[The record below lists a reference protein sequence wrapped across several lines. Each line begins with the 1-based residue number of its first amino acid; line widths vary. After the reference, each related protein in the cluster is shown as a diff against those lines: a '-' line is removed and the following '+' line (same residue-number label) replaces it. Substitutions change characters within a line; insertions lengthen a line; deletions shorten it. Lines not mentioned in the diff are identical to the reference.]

1 MKVNDFHEGWFFPH
15 ITAHEEKLKGC
26 FPFKR
31 CSLHIVEFKKVHT
44 FLWFRESMIINR
56 RLEFGTIYQLK
67 LKIPGKRIYWL
78 NLREI
83 VSLKAAIKVV
93 SFLYILL
100 VKLKRN
106 SREDLETFVWKF
118 KSVILRFT
126 PNLSSTLIVQTW
138 VSFPCNSK
146 CCRCAQIIT
155 LANYWA
161 SSVKLFPT

>member
-1 MKVNDFHEGWFFPH
+1 MKDDFPYYSTW
-15 ITAHEEKLKGC
+15 EKIKRMLSLQALLPSYTSRFLK
-26 FPFKR
+26 
-31 CSLHIVEFKKVHT
+31 LAY
-44 FLWFRESMIINR
+44 FLWESMIING

-106 SREDLETFVWKF
+106 SQEDLETFVWKF

-146 CCRCAQIIT
+146 CCRCAQIIA

-161 SSVKLFPT
+161 SSVKLFPA